1 VTATGAGGL
10 SGKGVITFVITKVAA
25 PVITASALTGVAGK
39 PLSGSISFAD
49 ASGTGLAVTISGV
62 PMGMGFGVSGS
73 TLRISWPKPV
83 TGKYSLTVVARNG
96 AGLSSKLSV
105 PITITAR

>member
-1 VTATGAGGL
+1 VL
-10 SGKGVITFVITKVAA
+10 TFVITKVAA